1 MSSKQKDHYW
11 LKSGIINVLQNFSGV
26 FFGFA
31 GFYIL
36 VRVLNKQDFGV
47 WTLFMSVTTI
57 MEAIRSGLIQNA
69 LVKYLSAADKSEH
82 TAIIS
87 ASTAISGM
95 VTAFCVG
102 LIFVFAPYLSHIW
115 DSPQLVGIMYI
126 YILVFISTG
135 FLTQFNAVEQANLR
149 FNGIFINNF
158 IRQSSFFGFV
168 LVCYLLNFQV
178 KLLYLVWVQ
187 LGSVVISTLVA
198 FSYVR
203 HNFAFDFAIDRSW
216 LGKLFGYG
224 KYSFGTSV
232 SSLLSGTVD
241 QMMLGALLSPAA
253 SGAFNI
259 AVRITNLI
267 DIPGNAIAVVVFP
280 QSSRRMEEE
289 GKGAI
294 KYLYEKSVG
303 TTLALVFP
311 GVLFLYLFSD
321 YVIHFIAGEK
331 YADSIPLLQVTLLYC
346 LLIPYGRQFGTILDS
361 IGKTRVTFLVVVGTT
376 VANLALNYL
385 LIVKYGVMGAAY
397 ATLISN
403 ILGFAVAQIIL
414 KKEVDVSLGNTIV
427 YMFRFYPEFFEKYI
441 LPVWKK
447 KTGQVDHTPKQ

>member
-1 MSSKQKDHYW
+1 MAVKEKDQYW
-11 LKSGIINVLQNFSGV
+11 LKSGIINILQNFSGV

-36 VRVLNKQDFGV
+36 VRVLSKQDFGV
-47 WTLFMSVTTI
+47 WTLFMSATTI
-57 MEAIRSGLIQNA
+57 LEAIRSGLIQNA
-69 LVKYLSAADKSEH
+69 LVKYLSAAPKSEQ
-82 TAIIS
+82 TTIIS
-87 ASTAISGM
+87 ASTAISILI
-95 VTAFCVG
+95 TLFCIG
-102 LIFVFAPYLSHIW
+102 LIIMFAPYLSSVW
-115 DSPQLVGIMYI
+115 ESPQLINLLYL
-126 YILVFISTG
+126 YALVFVCSGI
-135 FLTQFNAVEQANLR
+135 LTQFNAVEQANLK
-149 FNGIFINNF
+149 FQGIFVNNL

-168 LVCYLLNFQV
+168 LICYLIDFKVELIQ
-178 KLLYLVWVQ
+178 LVWVQ
-187 LGSVVISTLVA
+187 LVSVVLSTMA
-198 FSYVR
+198 AYSFVR
-203 HNFAFDFAIDRSW
+203 HHFKLSLSIDGAW
-216 LGKLFGYG
+216 VKKLFGYG

-289 GKGAI
+289 GKSAV

-303 TTLALVFP
+303 TTLALVLP
-311 GVLFLYLFSD
+311 GVVFLYLFSD

-331 YADSIPLLQVTLLYC
+331 YADSIPLLHVTLLYC

-361 IGKTRVTFLVVVGTT
+361 IGKTKTTFLVVLGTT
-376 VANLALNYL
+376 ITNLALNYFF
-385 LIVKYGVMGAAY
+385 IKIYGVMGAAY

-403 ILGFAVAQIIL
+403 ILGFGVAQVIL
-414 KKEVDVSLGNTIV
+414 KKEVGVSLANTIK
-427 YMFRFYPEFFEKYI
+427 YMFQFYPEFMNKYLRPI
-441 LPVWKK
+441 WSK
-447 KTGQVDHTPKQ
+447 

>member
-1 MSSKQKDHYW
+1 METKTKNNYW
-11 LKSGIINVLQNFSGV
+11 IKSGFINILQNFSGV

-36 VRVLNKQDFGV
+36 VRVLSKQDFGV
-47 WTLFMSVTTI
+47 WTLFMSATTI
-57 MEAIRSGLIQNA
+57 LEAIRSGLIQNA

-82 TAIIS
+82 SVIIS
-87 ASTAISGM
+87 ASTAISAVITLACIGII
-95 VTAFCVG
+95 VA
-102 LIFVFAPYLSHIW
+102 FAPYLSTIW
-115 DSPQLVGIMYI
+115 ESPQLINLLYLYV
-126 YILVFISTG
+126 LVFTCSGI
-135 FLTQFNAVEQANLR
+135 LTQFNAVEQANLK
-149 FNGIFINNF
+149 FNGIFINNL

-168 LVCYLLNFQV
+168 LVCYLVDFQV
-178 KLLYLVWVQ
+178 KLVYLVWVQ
-187 LGSVVISTLVA
+187 LVSVVLSTVVA
-198 FSYVR
+198 YGFVK
-203 HNFAFDFAIDRSW
+203 HNFKLTFSVSRPW
-216 LGKLFGYG
+216 LTKLFGYG

-289 GKGAI
+289 GKSAV

-303 TTLALVFP
+303 TTLALVLP
-311 GVLFLYLFSD
+311 GVLFLYAFSE

-331 YADSIPLLQVTLLYC
+331 YADSIPLLHVTLLYC

-376 VANLALNYL
+376 VVNLGLNYL
-385 LIVKYGVMGAAY
+385 LIVQYGVMGAAY

-403 ILGFAVAQIIL
+403 VLGFIVAQIIL
-414 KKEVDVSLGNTIV
+414 KKEVDVSLWNTII
-427 YMFRFYPEFFEKYI
+427 YMFRFYPEFLEKYI
-441 LPVWKK
+441 LPVWNRKM
-447 KTGQVDHTPKQ
+447 GRGDHSKI

>member
-1 MSSKQKDHYW
+1 MSSKSNSNYW
-11 LKSGIINVLQNFSGV
+11 LKSGFVNVLQNFSGV

-36 VRVLNKQDFGV
+36 VRVLSKQDFGV
-47 WTLFMSVTTI
+47 WTLFMSATTI
-57 MEAIRSGLIQNA
+57 LEAIRSGLIQNA

-82 TAIIS
+82 SVIIS
-87 ASTAISGM
+87 SSTAIS
-95 VTAFCVG
+95 V
-102 LIFVFAPYLSHIW
+102 LITLVCSGIIIAFAPYLSAIW
-115 DSPQLVGIMYI
+115 DSPQLINLLYL
-126 YILVFISTG
+126 YILVFAFSG
-135 FLTQFNAVEQANLR
+135 VLTQFNAVEQANLR
-149 FNGIFINNF
+149 FNGIFVNNF

-168 LVCYLLNFQV
+168 LVCYLIDFQV
-178 KLLYLVWVQ
+178 ELVYLVSVQ
-187 LGSVVISTLVA
+187 LISVVLSTLVA
-198 FSYVR
+198 YGFVK
-203 HNFAFDFAIDRSW
+203 HNFKLTFAINRDW

-241 QMMLGALLSPAA
+241 QMMLGAMLSPAA

-289 GKGAI
+289 GKGAV

-303 TTLALVFP
+303 TTLALVLP
-311 GVLFLYLFSD
+311 GVLFLYVFSD

-331 YADSIPLLQVTLLYC
+331 YADSIPLLHVTLLYC

-361 IGKTRVTFLVVVGTT
+361 IGKTKVTFLVVVGTT
-376 VANLALNYL
+376 IVNLGLNYIFIL
-385 LIVKYGVMGAAY
+385 QYGVMGAAY
-397 ATLISN
+397 ATLVSN
-403 ILGFAVAQIIL
+403 VVGFLVAQIIL
-414 KKEVDVSLGNTIV
+414 KKEVDVSLWNTII
-427 YMFRFYPEFFEKYI
+427 YMFRFYPEFYEKYV
-441 LPVWKK
+441 LPVWNSKVK
-447 KTGQVDHTPKQ
+447 RGGHSNL

>member
-1 MSSKQKDHYW
+1 MAQQKDQYW
-11 LKSGIINVLQNFSGV
+11 IKSGIINVLQNFSGV

-36 VRVLNKQDFGV
+36 VRVLSKQDFGV
-47 WTLFMSVTTI
+47 WTLFMSATTI
-57 MEAIRSGLIQNA
+57 LEAIRSGLIQNA
-69 LVKYLSAADKSEH
+69 LVKYLSAAEKELH
-82 TAIIS
+82 ITIIS
-87 ASTAISGM
+87 ASTAISAVITTVCIGII
-95 VTAFCVG
+95 VA
-102 LIFVFAPYLSHIW
+102 FAPYLASIW
-115 DSPQLVGIMYI
+115 ESPQLVQLLYL
-126 YILVFISTG
+126 YSLVFACSGI
-135 FLTQFNAVEQANLR
+135 LTQFNAVEQANLK
-149 FNGIFINNF
+149 FQGIFINNL

-168 LVCYLLNFQV
+168 LICYLIDFKVELIQ
-178 KLLYLVWVQ
+178 LVWVQ
-187 LGSVVISTLVA
+187 LGSVVLSTLA
-198 FSYVR
+198 AYSFVR
-203 HNFAFDFAIDRSW
+203 HHFRLNLAIDRAW

-289 GKGAI
+289 GKSAV

-303 TTLALVFP
+303 TTLALVLP

-331 YADSIPLLQVTLLYC
+331 YADSIPLLHVTLLYC

-361 IGKTRVTFLVVVGTT
+361 IGKTRTTFLVVVGTT
-376 VANLALNYL
+376 VANLTLNYF
-385 LIVKYGVMGAAY
+385 LIVAYGVMGAAY

-403 ILGFAVAQIIL
+403 VLGFIVAQIIL
-414 KKEVDVSLGNTIV
+414 KREVGVSLSNTIL
-427 YMFRFYPEFFEKYI
+427 YMFRFYPEFLEKYI
-441 LPVWKK
+441 IPLWNKK
-447 KTGQVDHTPKQ
+447 LKRNDY

>member
-1 MSSKQKDHYW
+1 MAVKEKDQYW
-11 LKSGIINVLQNFSGV
+11 LKSGIINILQNFSGV

-36 VRVLNKQDFGV
+36 VRVLSKQDFGV
-47 WTLFMSVTTI
+47 WTLFMSATTI
-57 MEAIRSGLIQNA
+57 LEAIRSGLIQNA
-69 LVKYLSAADKSEH
+69 LVKYLSAAPKSEQ
-82 TAIIS
+82 TTIIS
-87 ASTAISGM
+87 ASTAISILI
-95 VTAFCVG
+95 TLFCIG
-102 LIFVFAPYLSHIW
+102 LIIMFAPYLSSVW
-115 DSPQLVGIMYI
+115 ESPQLINLLYL
-126 YILVFISTG
+126 YALVFVCSGI
-135 FLTQFNAVEQANLR
+135 LTQFNAVEQANLK
-149 FNGIFINNF
+149 FQGIFVNNL

-168 LVCYLLNFQV
+168 LICYLIDFKVELIQ
-178 KLLYLVWVQ
+178 LVWVQ
-187 LGSVVISTLVA
+187 LVSVVLSTMA
-198 FSYVR
+198 AYSFVR
-203 HNFAFDFAIDRSW
+203 HHFKLSLSIDGAW
-216 LGKLFGYG
+216 VKKLFGYG

-289 GKGAI
+289 GKSAV

-303 TTLALVFP
+303 TTLALVLP
-311 GVLFLYLFSD
+311 GVVFLYLFSD

-331 YADSIPLLQVTLLYC
+331 YADSIPLLHVTLLYC

-361 IGKTRVTFLVVVGTT
+361 IGKTKTTFLVVLGTT
-376 VANLALNYL
+376 NLALNYFF
-385 LIVKYGVMGAAY
+385 IKIYGVMGAAY

-403 ILGFAVAQIIL
+403 ILGFGVAQVIL
-414 KKEVDVSLGNTIV
+414 KKEVGVSLANTIK
-427 YMFRFYPEFFEKYI
+427 YMFQFYPEFMNKYLRPI
-441 LPVWKK
+441 WSK
-447 KTGQVDHTPKQ
+447 

>member
-1 MSSKQKDHYW
+1 MEAKKDHYW
-11 LKSGIINVLQNFSGV
+11 IKSGIINVLQNFSGV

-36 VRVLNKQDFGV
+36 VRVLSKQDFGV
-47 WTLFMSVTTI
+47 WTLFMSATTI
-57 MEAIRSGLIQNA
+57 LEAIRSGLIQNA
-69 LVKYLSAADKSEH
+69 LVKYLSSAEKPDH
-82 TAIIS
+82 PVIIS
-87 ASTAISGM
+87 ASTLISGM
-95 VTAFCVG
+95 VTLVSVG
-102 LIFVFAPYLSHIW
+102 LIFAFAPYLSRIW
-115 DSPQLVGIMYI
+115 ESPQLMGLLYTYVFVFVVSGI
-126 YILVFISTG
+126 
-135 FLTQFNAVEQANLR
+135 LTQFNAVEQANLK

-168 LVCYLLNFQV
+168 LVCYLTGFQV
-178 KLLYLVWVQ
+178 DLIYLVWVQ
-187 LGSVVISTLVA
+187 LGSVILSTIVA
-198 FSYVR
+198 YGFVKQNLRFIFS
-203 HNFAFDFAIDRSW
+203 IDRIW
-216 LGKLFGYG
+216 LGRLFGYG

-303 TTLALVFP
+303 TTLALVLP
-311 GVLFLYLFSD
+311 GVLFLYFFSD
-321 YVIHFIAGEK
+321 YVINFIAGEK
-331 YADSIPLLQVTLLYC
+331 YADSIPLLHVTLLYC

-376 VANLALNYL
+376 VLNLTLNYF
-385 LIVKYGVMGAAY
+385 LIVAYGVMGAAY

-403 ILGFAVAQIIL
+403 IAGFAVAQVIL
-414 KKEVDVSLGNTIV
+414 KKEVDVSLWNTLI
-427 YMFRFYPEFFEKYI
+427 YLFRFYPEFFEKYI
-441 LPVWKK
+441 LPVWKNRRA
-447 KTGQVDHTPKQ
+447 DHSQK